1 MQIPD
6 KKALDK
12 LKTDLTEREMAT
24 YLATRFG
31 SNDPFFSAT
40 AINYMATA
48 LEAARTLSALYDAIG
63 EDAVRGLLEGAWAAT
78 PVVPTGVMQ
87 VAGHER
93 TCTALEN
100 GTVATCAD
108 VYDAMLSARP
118 KKGE

>member
-48 LEAARTLSALYDAIG
+48 LEAARTLSDLYDAIG
-63 EDAVRGLLEGAWAAT
+63 EDAVRYLLNGDYVPVPYEVYTYLEMFWKGEGVT
-78 PVVPTGVMQ
+78 KDEGYVV
-87 VAGHER
+87 
-93 TCTALEN
+93 N
-100 GTVATCAD
+100 NW
-108 VYDAMLSARP
+108 LSARP